1 MTPRQ
6 RRLAILLIGILAVPR
21 LSLPCSSI
29 AFPNKGYLVFGAN
42 YDNRFAPGKIFI
54 NKRGV
59 RKSGWETGTTGKVA
73 GWISRY
79 GSVTIACA
87 GYQLAWGGMNE
98 AGLVFS
104 TMLLSE
110 TRVPPPDERPPLA
123 GAFWWQYMLDTC
135 ATIADLREAAKSV
148 RISDSED
155 HYLVCDRTGDAA
167 VVECLDGKLVIRSG
181 KGLPVRALAN
191 DPYQECLDHWTKKLP
206 GPADPYYSV
215 NRFSRLAD
223 GMAKFKSGSAAAAV
237 DHAFGVLADVAA
249 GSNTRWF
256 GIPAGVAAGSNTR
269 WSFVCDTG
277 DRVFYL
283 KSYKNPKLRFIDLKK
298 IDFSC
303 GKPTAMLDA
312 HAALMGDITAAFH
325 DYSHDEVLAHMV
337 EALAYFR
344 PDMPR
349 EAVNQGLALFESFA
363 CEPAKK

>member
-1 MTPRQ
+1 MKTKARGLVLLLSAF
-6 RRLAILLIGILAVPR
+6 LAAPR

-29 AFPNKGYLVFGAN
+29 VFPNKGALIFGTN

-54 NKRGV
+54 NRRGV
-59 RKSGWETGTTGKVA
+59 RKAGWETGTTGKVA
-73 GWISRY
+73 WWISRY
-79 GSVTIACA
+79 GSVTITCA

-135 ATIADLREAAKSV
+135 ATIEEVRAAAANV
-148 RISDSED
+148 RINDTND
-155 HYLVCDRTGDAA
+155 HYLVCDRTGGAA
-167 VVECLDGKLVIRSG
+167 VVECLDGKLTIRSG
-181 KGLPVRALAN
+181 KDLPVRALAN
-191 DPYQECLDHWTKKLP
+191 DPYQECLDHWTKKAP

-223 GMAKFKSGSAAAAV
+223 GLAKFKGGSAAAAV
-237 DHAFGVLADVAA
+237 DYAFGLL
-249 GSNTRWF
+249 
-256 GIPAGVAAGSNTR
+256 AGVAASITR

-283 KSYKNPKLRFIDLKK
+283 KSHKNPKVRFIDLKK
-298 IDFSC
+298 IDFDC
-303 GKPTAMLDA
+303 GKPTAMIDA
-312 HAALMGDITAAFH
+312 HADLSGDITSAFH

-349 EAVNQGLALFESFA
+349 EAVSQALALFESFS

>member
-6 RRLAILLIGILAVPR
+6 GRIAMLLIGILTVPR

-29 AFPNKGYLVFGAN
+29 AFPNRGFLVFGTN
-42 YDNRFAPGKIFI
+42 YDNRFAPGKILL

-59 RKSGWETGTTGKVA
+59 RKSGWETLTTGKAA

-79 GSVTIACA
+79 GSVTITCA

-110 TRVPPPDERPPLA
+110 TRVPPPDERPHLA

-135 ATIADLREAAKSV
+135 ATIEEVRAAAANV
-148 RISDSED
+148 RISDSSD
-155 HYLVCDRTGDAA
+155 HYLVCDRTGDTA

-191 DPYQECLDHWTKKLP
+191 DPYQACLEHWTKNTP

-215 NRFSRLAD
+215 NRFSRLAE
-223 GMAKFKSGSAAAAV
+223 GLAKFKGGSAAAAV
-237 DHAFGVLADVAA
+237 EYAFGLL
-249 GSNTRWF
+249 
-256 GIPAGVAAGSNTR
+256 AGVSASNTR

-283 KSYKNPKLRFIDLKK
+283 KSYRNQKLRFIDLKK

-303 GKPTAMLDA
+303 GEPTAMLDA
-312 HAALMGDITAAFH
+312 HAALAGDITAAFH

-349 EAVNQGLALFESFA
+349 EAVSQGLALFESFS
-363 CEPAKK
+363 CEPARK